1 MVSRLKIKCH
11 VMPGASNRAIS
22 NRPFF
27 KGVFLMGA
35 ATLNNKDF
43 PTILYDE
50 HLNIIDT
57 ECPAVTIMQI
67 DQSL

>member
-1 MVSRLKIKCH
+1 
-11 VMPGASNRAIS
+11 
-22 NRPFF
+22 
-27 KGVFLMGA
+27 MGA